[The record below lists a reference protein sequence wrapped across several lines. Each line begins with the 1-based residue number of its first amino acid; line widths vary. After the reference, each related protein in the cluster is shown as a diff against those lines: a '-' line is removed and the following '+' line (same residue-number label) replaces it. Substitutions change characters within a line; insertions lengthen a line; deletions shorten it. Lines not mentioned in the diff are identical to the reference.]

1 MPADMTWTLD
11 GESLV
16 PMLERQ
22 GKMER
27 DSALGWV
34 TGHLASQQITGLPVS
49 NCDNGTCADG
59 QTRYDHVRSS
69 DLAWTRPGVCSLA
82 LPMPEPWLPVD
93 HVQQIWLTT
102 FAALRLLSL

>member
-69 DLAWTRPGVCSLA
+69 DLARNHPG
-82 LPMPEPWLPVD
+82 
-93 HVQQIWLTT
+93 
-102 FAALRLLSL
+102 FRLLAAFSPAPF